1 MAPPAPAEAPF
12 SLPGFAR
19 ASASSSATSL
29 AGRSLRTT
37 SSMGLM
43 PTGATAA
50 KSVRTS

>member
-12 SLPGFAR
+12 SLPGLSC
-19 ASASSSATSL
+19 ASVSSSATFF
-29 AGRSLRTT
+29 AGRSGRTT